1 MAINEVF
8 SQTGEAIVS
17 PIVRI
22 FDSIVGQIPYLIGA
36 IVVLI
41 VGYFVGLA
49 LGHVVKVILLRLGF
63 DRWIEREQITKKR
76 VHASLMVG
84 EFVKWFTFVVFLT
97 QSVALVKFEAIAN
110 LLTRFSLWLP
120 NLLVAAA
127 ILIAGIGISH
137 FVESKID
144 RATEL
149 SSVRFTAKVLKVVL
163 MIIFVVAAFRLILPQ
178 VTLLEN
184 LILII
189 VGALGVGLALALG
202 IGFGL
207 GFKKEAEKLL
217 NEVKKRV

>member
-8 SQTGEAIVS
+8 SQTGAAIVS

-49 LGHVVKVILLRLGF
+49 LGHVSKVILLRLGF
-63 DRWIEREQITKKR
+63 DRWIEREQITKRR

-84 EFVKWFTFVVFLT
+84 EFVKWFTFIVFLT
-97 QSVALVKFEAIAN
+97 QAVALVKFDAIAN
-110 LLTRFSLWLP
+110 LLTRFTLWLP
-120 NLLVAAA
+120 NVLLAAA
-127 ILIAGIGISH
+127 VMIVGIGLSH
-137 FVESKID
+137 FVESRID

-149 SSVRFTAKVLKVVL
+149 ASVRFTAKVLKGILVV
-163 MIIFVVAAFRLILPQ
+163 IFVIVGLKLVIPQ
-178 VTLLEN
+178 IGLLEN
-184 LILII
+184 LVLII
-189 VGALGVGLALALG
+189 VGSLAVGIALALG

-207 GFKKEAEKLL
+207 GFKKEAEGLL
-217 NEVKKRV
+217 KEVKKRV